1 MEKANETGE
10 QTSRTRFFGVGEQQF
25 LRRQVFVP
33 SSRVDYCRLAR
44 DTSSGLSPSARRIL
58 KVLGIKAFCEDWL
71 RLGNCCGGNAAV
83 LMVGGRN

>member
-25 LRRQVFVP
+25 LRWQVFVP

-44 DTSSGLSPSARRIL
+44 DTSSGLSPSVRRVL
-58 KVLGIKAFCEDWL
+58 KVLGIKAFARIGCDSATAVAGTL
-71 RLGNCCGGNAAV
+71 RY
-83 LMVGGRN
+83 